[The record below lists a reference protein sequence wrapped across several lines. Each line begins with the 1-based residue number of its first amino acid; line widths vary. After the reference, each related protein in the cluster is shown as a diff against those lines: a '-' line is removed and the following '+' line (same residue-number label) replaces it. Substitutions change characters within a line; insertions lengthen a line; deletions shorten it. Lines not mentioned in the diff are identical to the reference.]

1 MMRSNLLLSVLL
13 GLGRIRME
21 KRFLPKGVIPALVT
35 PFKRNFEVD
44 EESLRRLI
52 DFVIKKGVTGVVPC
66 GTTGE
71 FVNMTAEERM
81 RVVEVTIDAV
91 NGRVPVYA
99 GTGDAGTG
107 EAIEFTKH
115 AEDAGADAALVV
127 SPFYFKP
134 TDKEI
139 FEHYEKIAETVDLP
153 IILYNIPQVTGVE
166 IPWWVVEGLAEIGN
180 IVGIKDSS
188 GNMPYMMALLEK
200 LYEKFSIICGHDEV
214 VVAAL
219 AAGADGMILASAN
232 LIPDLWLELYDLVK
246 KCNLEEACS
255 LQRKLQTL
263 TRIITRHGGGLAVK
277 AGLKMMGLEVGTA
290 RKPLMTG
297 GVFRYEDEELLRLN
311 LEWLGKLSS
320 KPLQLEIKPKFVA
333 KSIFAGAV
341 PQTPTKIGDF
351 SLKIGEAFASPSTAE
366 VAHIDLLIGRR
377 DGPVGKTLQETLAN
391 PRAGHEP
398 QLVRLGS
405 TTVKPDTLLVPTV
418 TVRTERHAE
427 LVYVYAMSGVAKA
440 VVDSVEDGL
449 LPKDALEE
457 LVMIANVFVHPTA
470 SNPKRVMIN
479 NYKAMVWAIRK
490 ALEARP
496 TLEDIMERKESARH
510 PFRYEP

>member
-1 MMRSNLLLSVLL
+1 
-13 GLGRIRME
+13 ME
-21 KRFLPKGVIPALVT
+21 KKFWPKGVIPALVT
-35 PFKRNFEVD
+35 PFKSNFEVD
-44 EESLRRLI
+44 EEGLRRLI
-52 DFVIKKGVTGVVPC
+52 DFVIEKGVTGVVPC

-81 RVVEVTIDAV
+81 RVVEVTIDEV
-91 NGRVPVYA
+91 NSRVPVYA
-99 GTGDAGTG
+99 GTGDAATRK
-107 EAIEFTKH
+107 AIEFTKH

-139 FEHYEKIAETVDLP
+139 FEHYEKIAEAVDLP
-153 IILYNIPQVTGVE
+153 ILLYNIPQVTGVE
-166 IPWWVVEGLAEIGN
+166 IPWWVVEGLAEIDN

-200 LYEKFSIICGHDEV
+200 VYGKISIICGHDEIA
-214 VVAAL
+214 VAAL

-232 LIPDLWLELYDLVK
+232 LIPDLWLRLYDLVEK
-246 KCNLEEACS
+246 HSLEEARS

-263 TRIITRHGGGLAVK
+263 ARIITRQGGGLAVK
-277 AGLKMMGLEVGTA
+277 AGLRMMGLEVGTA

-311 LEWLGKLSS
+311 LEWLGKLSR
-320 KPLQLEIKPKFVA
+320 KPLRMEIKPKLVA
-333 KSIFAGAV
+333 ETMFAGATS
-341 PQTPTKIGDF
+341 QTPIKISDF
-351 SLKIGEAFASPSTAE
+351 SLKVGEAFASPSTAE
-366 VAHIDLLIGRR
+366 VAHIDLLIGSR
-377 DGPVGKTLQETLAN
+377 DGPVGKTLQETLAS

-398 QLVRLGS
+398 QLVRFVS
-405 TTVKPDTLLVPTV
+405 KPVKPDTLLVPTV
-418 TVRTERHAE
+418 TIRTEHHAE
-427 LVYVYAMSGVAKA
+427 LVYVHAMSGVGKA
-440 VVDSVEDGL
+440 VADSIEDGL
-449 LPKDALEE
+449 LPKNALEE

-479 NYKAMVWAIRK
+479 NYKAMVWAIRR

-496 TLEDIMERKESARH
+496 TLEELMERKESARH

>member
-1 MMRSNLLLSVLL
+1 M
-13 GLGRIRME
+13 
-21 KRFLPKGVIPALVT
+21 KKKFWPKGVIPALVT

-44 EESLRRLI
+44 EESLRHLI
-52 DFVIKKGVTGVVPC
+52 DFVIDKGVTGVVPC

-81 RVVEVTIDAV
+81 RVVEVAIDHV
-91 NGRVPVYA
+91 NGRVPVLA
-99 GTGDAGTG
+99 GTGDAGTR
-107 EAIEFTKH
+107 ETIEFTKH

-139 FEHYEKIAETVDLP
+139 FEHYEKIAEAVDLP
-153 IILYNIPQVTGVE
+153 IMLYNIPQVTGVE
-166 IPWWVVEGLAEIGN
+166 IPWWVVEGLAEIDN

-188 GNMPYMMALLEK
+188 GNVPYMMALFEK
-200 LYEKFSIICGHDEV
+200 VYGKISIICGHDEI
-214 VVAAL
+214 AAPAL
-219 AAGADGMILASAN
+219 AAGADGLILASAN
-232 LIPDLWLELYDLVK
+232 LIPDLWLQLYDLVK
-246 KCNLEEACS
+246 KRNLEEAHS
-255 LQRKLQTL
+255 LQRKVQTL
-263 TRIITRHGGGLAVK
+263 TRIITRQGGGLAVK
-277 AGLKMMGLEVGTA
+277 AGLRMMGLEVGTA

-320 KPLQLEIKPKFVA
+320 KPLQLDIKPSLSA
-333 KSIFAGAV
+333 KSVFAGATS
-341 PQTPTKIGDF
+341 QTPVKISDF
-351 SLKIGEAFASPSTAE
+351 SLKVGEAFASPSTAE
-366 VAHIDLLIGRR
+366 VAHIDLLMGVRN
-377 DGPVGKTLQETLAN
+377 GPVGKTLKETLAN

-398 QLVRLGS
+398 QLVRFGS
-405 TTVKPDTLLVPTV
+405 KTVKPDTLLVPTV
-418 TVRTERHAE
+418 TIRTERHAE
-427 LVYVYAMSGVAKA
+427 LVYVHAMSGVGKA
-440 VVDSVEDGL
+440 VVDGIEDGL

-479 NYKAMVWAIRK
+479 NYKAMVWAIRR

-496 TLEDIMERKESARH
+496 TLEELMERKESARH

>member
-1 MMRSNLLLSVLL
+1 M
-13 GLGRIRME
+13 
-21 KRFLPKGVIPALVT
+21 KKKFWPKGVIPALVT
-35 PFKRNFEVD
+35 PFKRNFEVN
-44 EESLRRLI
+44 EKGLRRLI
-52 DFVIKKGVTGVVPC
+52 DFVIDKGVTGVVPC

-81 RVVEVTIDAV
+81 RVVEVTIDHV
-91 NGRVPVYA
+91 NGRVPVLA
-99 GTGDAGTG
+99 GTGDAGTR

-139 FEHYEKIAETVDLP
+139 FEHYEKIAEAVDLP
-153 IILYNIPQVTGVE
+153 IMLYNIPQVTGVE
-166 IPWWVVEGLAEIGN
+166 IPWWVVEGLAEIDN

-188 GNMPYMMALLEK
+188 GNVPYMMALFEK
-200 LYEKFSIICGHDEV
+200 VYGKISIICGHDEIV
-214 VVAAL
+214 VPAL
-219 AAGADGMILASAN
+219 AAGADGLILASAN
-232 LIPDLWLELYDLVK
+232 LIPDLWLQLYDLVK
-246 KCNLEEACS
+246 KRNLEEARS
-255 LQRKLQTL
+255 LQRKVQTL
-263 TRIITRHGGGLAVK
+263 ARIITRQGGGLAVK
-277 AGLKMMGLEVGTA
+277 AGLRMMGLEVGTA

-320 KPLQLEIKPKFVA
+320 KPLQLDIKPSLSA
-333 KSIFAGAV
+333 KSMFAGATS
-341 PQTPTKIGDF
+341 QTPTKISDF
-351 SLKIGEAFASPSTAE
+351 SLKVGEAFASPSTTE
-366 VAHIDLLIGRR
+366 VAHIDLLMGVR

-398 QLVRLGS
+398 QLVRFGS
-405 TTVKPDTLLVPTV
+405 KTVKPDTLLVPTV
-418 TVRTERHAE
+418 TIRTERHAE
-427 LVYVYAMSGVAKA
+427 LVYVHAMSGVGKA
-440 VVDSVEDGL
+440 VVDGIEDGL
-449 LPKDALEE
+449 LPKDALDE

-479 NYKAMVWAIRK
+479 NYKAMVWAIRR

-496 TLEDIMERKESARH
+496 TLEELMERKESARH